1 MKQII
6 LAITGVYLLSGC
18 ATELLTYDNSNNQ
31 TKGIPVPKTKLVKV
45 TTTTNYKAITGAKNP
60 ELCNETSVKEAYD
73 YITSGEYYYVN
84 FDPSEFAK
92 GTFEITFNE
101 KGLASKISV
110 NSEANTGLDSVKG
123 LLDTTLPFFR
133 ATKAEKLAAES
144 AKSVEAASARITA
157 VKNELSA
164 ADKKALSCIV
174 KSESIKLGPLSI
186 K

>member
-1 MKQII
+1 MKRII
-6 LAITGVYLLSGC
+6 LTVTGVYLLSGC
-18 ATELLTYDNSNNQ
+18 ATELITYDNSNNL
-31 TKGIPVPKTKLVKV
+31 TKGIPVPIAKLVKV
-45 TTTTNYKAITGAKNP
+45 TTTTNYKEITGAKFP
-60 ELCNETSVKEAYD
+60 KLCSETSVKETYD
-73 YITSGEYYYVN
+73 YITFGEYYFVN

-133 ATKAEKLAAES
+133 ATEVEKLAAES
-144 AKSVEAASARITA
+144 AQSVEAASARITA
-157 VKNELSA
+157 VKKELSA

-174 KSESIKLGPLSI
+174 KSETIKLVPLSI